1 MQHEIR
7 FYIKTPESKTLS
19 IFVDGKLLYKQN
31 GKYTWNCNDG
41 NHRLRIEQD
50 KMFKFKWFWVYAPLM
65 FLMGIISGDFET
77 DGKTPFYAIY
87 DADIF
92 IDKNMEVNVVLIDTY
107 RYTDVSKQALE
118 YKIKV
123 IFLEEVN
130 INIVKDEFSATK
142 KERIKW
148 FLMNSSLISLIVG
161 FIVFVGIGAGIS
173 SLRIGVGISGAILSW
188 IISSVFIGIW
198 IFFIYKLYRHSNG
211 RYKN

>member
-19 IFVDGKLLYKQN
+19 IFVDGKLLCKQN
-31 GKYTWNCNDG
+31 GKYIWSCNEG

-50 KMFKFKWFWVYAPLM
+50 KMFKFKWFWLYAPLM

-77 DGKTPFYAIY
+77 DGKTPFYAVY
-87 DADIF
+87 DADIS
-92 IDKNMEVNVVLIDTY
+92 IDKNMEVNVVLSDIY
-107 RYTDVSKQALE
+107 RYTDASKQNLE
-118 YKIKV
+118 YKINV
-123 IFLEEVN
+123 ILLKEVN
-130 INIVKDEFSATK
+130 INILNDEFTATK

-148 FLMNSSLISLIVG
+148 FFMNTALISLLIG

-173 SLRIGVGISGAILSW
+173 SLSIGVGISGAIFSW
-188 IISSVFIGIW
+188 LISAIFIGVW

-211 RYKN
+211 NYKN